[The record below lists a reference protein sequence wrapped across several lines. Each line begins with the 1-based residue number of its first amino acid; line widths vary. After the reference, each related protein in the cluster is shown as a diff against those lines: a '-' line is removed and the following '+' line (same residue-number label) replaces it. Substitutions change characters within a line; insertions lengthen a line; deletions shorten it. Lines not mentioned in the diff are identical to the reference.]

1 MKKILIILC
10 RAAALLVL
18 VVLFAVFVTGF
29 SPIYRFAQQEAF
41 NGPDIFNPYRNFV
54 PLLESAPESCPAPNA
69 TAAGTPA
76 PNAPAQNATAAG
88 VHAPVSSPNPNAPAP
103 EYQSLWKRA
112 NFHTHTRV
120 DGIFNECSHTP
131 AETADS
137 LKGFGYDIIT
147 FSNHNALTEIPADVH
162 PRVNVYEHG
171 WNLLKFHKLV
181 FGVTRVLP
189 WDNLLPVLASQR
201 QFQLDLLGK
210 ESDLLQL
217 NHPSRTGMTLQ
228 STMQKLDGYDLIEL
242 DSGKTTE
249 QLYWDWALSAGHYSF
264 GLANDD
270 LHYPDRSR
278 RIAVRC
284 NFLQIDSCSYPA
296 VRQCLQEGCFYSM
309 RVPDYGR
316 GDWKVK
322 HERNLYLPYI
332 KNIGLR
338 GEEIF
343 ISLSSCADSIRVTG
357 QDGSRLAFGRG
368 CDSLS
373 YCLREND
380 SYARFTA
387 WFPDGEVIY
396 SNPFARYDASASCCE
411 DASSSLP
418 GTSRSTPSHHI
429 SIILTILYNLLI
441 LSICSLIVLAACRC
455 LGIRTKRRS

>member
-1 MKKILIILC
+1 MKKILNILC

-29 SPIYRFAQQEAF
+29 SPIYRFSKPEAF
-41 NGPDIFNPYRNFV
+41 KGPDIFNPYRNFV

-76 PNAPAQNATAAG
+76 S
-88 VHAPVSSPNPNAPAP
+88 VSCPNPNAPAP

-201 QFQLDLLGK
+201 QFQLDLLAK

-249 QLYWDWALSAGHYSF
+249 QL
-264 GLANDD
+264 
-270 LHYPDRSR
+270 
-278 RIAVRC
+278 
-284 NFLQIDSCSYPA
+284 
-296 VRQCLQEGCFYSM
+296 
-309 RVPDYGR
+309 
-316 GDWKVK
+316 
-322 HERNLYLPYI
+322 
-332 KNIGLR
+332 
-338 GEEIF
+338 
-343 ISLSSCADSIRVTG
+343 
-357 QDGSRLAFGRG
+357 
-368 CDSLS
+368 
-373 YCLREND
+373 
-380 SYARFTA
+380 
-387 WFPDGEVIY
+387 
-396 SNPFARYDASASCCE
+396 
-411 DASSSLP
+411 
-418 GTSRSTPSHHI
+418 
-429 SIILTILYNLLI
+429 
-441 LSICSLIVLAACRC
+441 
-455 LGIRTKRRS
+455 